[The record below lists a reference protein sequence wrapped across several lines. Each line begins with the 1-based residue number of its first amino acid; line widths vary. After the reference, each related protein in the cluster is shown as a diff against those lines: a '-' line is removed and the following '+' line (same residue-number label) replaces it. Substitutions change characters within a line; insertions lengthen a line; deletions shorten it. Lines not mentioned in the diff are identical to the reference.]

1 MTVTI
6 DNDTALDMLMERVR
20 FWAEDDDV
28 TLNLFEQ
35 YYSNMLDEG
44 AFDGC
49 EFNVMDIVDNDYV
62 NWFSVTTRK
71 DAKEDFNFF
80 TEENILAEDQDGNIL
95 YFCC

>member
-20 FWAEDDDV
+20 LWAEDDDV

-49 EFNVMDIVDNDYV
+49 EFDVMSIVDNDYV
-62 NWFSVTTRK
+62 NWLTVTTRE
-71 DAKEDFNFF
+71 DAKHDFNEF
-80 TEENILAEDQDGNIL
+80 TEDNIFAEDEDGNIL
-95 YFCC
+95 YYCC